1 MRKISMGIK
10 DSFGIVAHNCT
21 ALRLCQSTDTAKVI
35 ETRVDNMRHKF
46 TNFTMREGAMSAVK
60 LWHKNTQRKNPK
72 TSLKKTVFQPFL
84 GVCFIFAEIRHS
96 ERFYCELCSFSKES
110 HGIFHIHLLCF
121 RM

>member
-72 TSLKKTVFQPFL
+72 TSLKNSFPTFSWCL
-84 GVCFIFAEIRHS
+84 L
-96 ERFYCELCSFSKES
+96 YLCRDTTLREV
-110 HGIFHIHLLCF
+110 LL
-121 RM
+121 